1 MLKKIDLKEFTGNVF
16 SLFKDD
22 NALLTAGSMEQHNPM
37 TIAWGTLGML
47 WRKPIA
53 IVYVKPTRYTF
64 DFMNKN
70 DYFTISWFKENNRE
84 IMKICGTQSGRD
96 VNKDEL
102 AQLTPFD
109 LGYSVTYQEASQVIL
124 CRKIYVDDFQMCE
137 MFDDKIMEIYPDEL
151 YHRRYIGEIIAI
163 YQQEQ

>member
-1 MLKKIDLKEFTGNVF
+1 MFKKIDIQDFSGNVF
-16 SLFKDD
+16 SLFKNE
-22 NALLTAGSMEQHNPM
+22 NALLTAGSMECHNQM

-84 IMKICGTQSGRD
+84 IMKICGTMSGRD
-96 VNKDEL
+96 INKDDRC
-102 AQLTPFD
+102 QLTPFD
-109 LGYSVTYQEASQVIL
+109 LKFGVTYQQAELVIL

-137 MFDDKIMEIYPDEL
+137 MLDERIMEIYPDEKF
-151 YHRRYIGEIIAI
+151 HRRYIGEIIAI